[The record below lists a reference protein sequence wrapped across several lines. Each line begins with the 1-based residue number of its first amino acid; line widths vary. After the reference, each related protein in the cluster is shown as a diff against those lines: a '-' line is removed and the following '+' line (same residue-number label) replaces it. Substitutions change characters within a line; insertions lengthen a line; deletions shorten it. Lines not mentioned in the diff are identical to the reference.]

1 MVDKVILV
9 DTGLGESIPMRAM
22 SNGDGTYSL
31 ATAPSSGAVDPVT
44 FASGALDSTGR
55 KVVPLAGATI
65 PTTATL
71 VSSSGVRRIRFS
83 SAADVAAHY
92 FVPEYD
98 ASTTTMINAGI
109 VAPVTFVEFTGA
121 VGDPWEVL

>member
-22 SNGDGTYSL
+22 NNGDGTYSL
-31 ATAPSSGAVDPVT
+31 ATSPVT
-44 FASGALDSTGR
+44 GSLDGSVFAQGVLDSTGR
-55 KVVPLAGATI
+55 KVVSLTGATI

-71 VSSSGVRRIRFS
+71 VSAATGRQIRFS
-83 SAADVAAHY
+83 TAGDVAGRY

-98 ASTTTMINAGI
+98 ASTGTMINAGI
-109 VAPVTFVEFTGA
+109 ETPVTHVEFTGA
-121 VGDPWEVL
+121 VNDPWEVL